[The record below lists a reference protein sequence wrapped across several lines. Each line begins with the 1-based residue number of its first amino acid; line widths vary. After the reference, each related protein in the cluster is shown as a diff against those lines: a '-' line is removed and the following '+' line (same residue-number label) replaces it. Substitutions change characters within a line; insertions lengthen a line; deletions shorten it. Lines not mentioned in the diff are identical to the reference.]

1 MFEIAKRNEKGLL
14 VYDDEFRRK
23 LMTPKEIAISNE
35 FVKKISSLI
44 EKYEQGEISKD
55 EYNRLVEETNNE
67 KLVAYSRLYDKEF
80 GNRSENVVEKNLL
93 MTPNFATA

>member
-1 MFEIAKRNEKGLL
+1 MRNAKGLL

>member
-1 MFEIAKRNEKGLL
+1 MFDIAKRNEKGLL

-44 EKYEQGEISKD
+44 EKYEQGKISKD

-80 GNRSENVVEKNLL
+80 GKRSENVVEKKLL

>member
-35 FVKKISSLI
+35 FVKK
-44 EKYEQGEISKD
+44 
-55 EYNRLVEETNNE
+55 
-67 KLVAYSRLYDKEF
+67 
-80 GNRSENVVEKNLL
+80 
-93 MTPNFATA
+93 